1 MSGIR
6 TSLALILV
14 ALLMLMIGC
23 RQVQQPLQTIP
34 STGPTEAKTDGTDPT
49 EKAESNAPDFTM
61 YDADGNVYHLSDFEG
76 KPVVLNFWA
85 SWCGPC
91 RREMPEFEEKYQEL
105 GANVTFLM
113 VNLTTWNET
122 VESANGLIR
131 DQGYTFPVFFDLDG
145 QAAAAY
151 GIQSIPTTFFID
163 AEGEVIAYANGS
175 IDGNTLQKG
184 IDMISGQ

>member
-1 MSGIR
+1 
-6 TSLALILV
+6 
-14 ALLMLMIGC
+14 
-23 RQVQQPLQTIP
+23 
-34 STGPTEAKTDGTDPT
+34 
-49 EKAESNAPDFTM
+49 
-61 YDADGNVYHLSDFEG
+61 
-76 KPVVLNFWA
+76 
-85 SWCGPC
+85 
-91 RREMPEFEEKYQEL
+91 MPEFEEKYQEL
-105 GANVTFLM
+105 GADVTFLM

-151 GIQSIPTTFFID
+151 GIQSIPTTFFIN

-184 IDMISGQ
+184 IAMIGGQ